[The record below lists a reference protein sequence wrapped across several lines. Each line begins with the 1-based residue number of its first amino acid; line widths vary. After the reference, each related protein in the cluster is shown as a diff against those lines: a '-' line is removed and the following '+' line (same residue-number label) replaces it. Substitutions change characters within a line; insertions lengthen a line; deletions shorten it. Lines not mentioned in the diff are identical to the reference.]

1 MATVT
6 METKQSK
13 ILELSNLISQ
23 YDNGERENIN
33 SSEYPQWQV
42 ISDMLKRAEISEDI
56 YSDFLQNPTHYNV
69 IDNEIVYNE
78 NWQAEAEQ
86 KEQERIAMLHITKQD
101 FFEYVVKPHGISY
114 PQLLQIVNS
123 DEDLAASWDL
133 CNHVYRGNEKL
144 NQYIF
149 HQIPNITEEQLTA
162 IFEQHGVSE
171 E

>member
-1 MATVT
+1 MTNVT
-6 METKQSK
+6 QEIKQSK
-13 ILELSNLISQ
+13 ILELANLISQ

-69 IDNEIVYNE
+69 VDNEIVYNE

-101 FFEYVVKPHGISY
+101 FFTYICTPAGISY
-114 PQLLQIVNS
+114 DTLNSKIEELNMKPQW
-123 DEDLAASWDL
+123 EL
-133 CNHVYRGNEKL
+133 CNHVYYGIIKPFL
-144 NQYIF
+144 TVL
-149 HQIPNITEEQLTA
+149 PLGKTESEIIA
-162 IFEQHGVSE
+162 IFEKYCKQD
-171 E
+171 